1 MDGRT
6 KSVRVRFEK
15 RQVCDYTDVKN
26 RESLKCRM
34 ENFSVT
40 EDDTFEPIGDFPEM
54 SFRLRTAPHEIA
66 SIDMPEHDFTL
77 APAMPASGFGRYD
90 HTPMQTDFIYNVVL
104 PQDRALES
112 YRTARA
118 AGGNPGRPP
127 NVRGG
132 VNIIQAQMAGVEMSD
147 ILPGPSGNV
156 NVNVNVSGNVDPTEH
171 TPEET
176 ARLAREETER
186 IRLEPL
192 RRGVYYSLQ
201 HQRGTQAEPGL
212 RDELKTLDQRLEE
225 IGRYK
230 FAVERRIEEAVRQ
243 EVIRSRLN
251 RDAADIRGFASGEL
265 NPTEYT
271 RNETTQLASNERQL
285 KLYEGELN
293 QLRRTGTETEK
304 IRDLENKINEIKDYK
319 TRVDNRV
326 EDAVREDLRRARE
339 ARQAREAGGRP
350 APRDSGAVPRDN
362 FATTSIPDAARHANN
377 ARSQAVRQ
385 TGARVSVPIPMV
397 EMIDMNAIA
406 AMGPPQQS
414 SLDPMRRAPAS
425 TGSIPQAIIREVE
438 RIMPIDLPPTVTERI
453 PYPPDPTR
461 AGMVGYDAEMAH
473 YNIRL
478 QRLFN
483 AIERVTPDGQDRWLL
498 RRQIELHIETVRLR
512 AQGGLSGITP
522 NTRSLEVQFGMY
534 NRLARMPI
542 ADRPSINP
550 TTGELYHP
558 SLGMAYLP
566 ENIFTRINIHT
577 PQEYLT
583 TYHPN
588 MSLSDINAAF
598 DHIHSE
604 FGRVVSQFP
613 HVPQQPI
620 NQTFAVTA
628 QRQMTF
634 LDSVRGLHLNPMSL
648 VHGGSNM
655 SGNIIV
661 GMLVGSALE
670 QSDAFHGLIGAAG
683 MGAIAGAASSVAGA
697 ASETIVA
704 RGVAS
709 SARFAAMALPT
720 HMALSVAGASAASAS
735 VSLARNLL
743 QHAAQ
748 GLIIG
753 ALVTP
758 IDMMF
763 QDYLIRHGFS
773 APGAGALSGAV
784 TGALAVGA
792 AGAIAA
798 GVASFNAGALTLGAA
813 GAPETFGLS
822 MAFALGSIALS
833 SAIGAIAGIFSE
845 RSAREDRNR
854 HNLNRMTVMNMLPQY
869 NWDWHSA
876 QQAWE
881 LQHFGH
887 VASPQESDREFGD
900 YNTEMRPFRD
910 MIEMRFNGRAPPADS
925 PLHQEPP
932 SRDSLSNTERRT
944 MDLMRVA
951 MNAEMYQLA
960 ARSGNMQ
967 LANTIHSQPGFRT
980 ITSEEYMWLD
990 DNTHYTWAQEVDLMA
1005 AIEYGQLQRD
1015 AQLATE
1021 ASVRLYAAWE
1031 NNHTLPDP
1039 ESADYRLANLN
1050 PEWQANFIHNVG
1062 IDAQRI
1068 IINNFQTSGMRMDQN
1083 TNEVQFAAMA
1093 NDYNF
1098 IRNFNNYA
1106 NEMTTTA
1113 ARYNLTVQQLVGLQ
1127 QEPNDAI
1134 RARQFQVYQYN
1145 TLAHNTQTVHEA
1157 AEMAIYLQNIRGQ
1170 GFYDRDQ
1177 YEMDSDPDSRSTWN
1191 PLDSQIY
1198 QAHELGMT
1206 MQQYIDYLHQLG
1218 LGDAGSFNNLP
1229 EYTPDQLATQRAL
1242 DLEHFNA
1249 ELLMSGHS
1257 NMFTYDSTTFM
1268 WHSTDPNA
1276 PPGTRRMLHSDP
1288 YLPANF
1294 ESSTQS
1300 FHNMIHG
1307 QNLQNQAEVDAYN
1320 AALLNELDTYEMS
1333 FYGTADPYNT
1343 YVQNFGGQY
1352 RHFDR
1357 AALYRERAA
1366 VYTPASENIRDYMT
1380 VVRGGHTVTVQR
1392 SEAMDPSMYTRVD
1405 YQGTTMYFDNAYYNS
1420 IRDSPNR
1427 DAFYATFAQSINNQQ
1442 SGSSGSSG
1450 GRRQLTPGRVLSINA
1465 SGTVEEI
1472 DASAAQDTSMY
1483 SQIIRNGQTIY
1494 LNTNYRNYLI
1504 QNDAF
1509 DTIDSRIE
1517 TFYNTPAPPPS
1528 TSGLEAPSGTTP
1540 GTISSGG
1547 TNAAGSSGTSGGTS
1561 ASGSSGTTGGLLTQS
1576 ASGAANNDT
1585 TSSGQSSGRIGG
1597 GHEFIDDGF

>member
-1 MDGRT
+1 MDVRT

-15 RQVCDYTDVKN
+15 RQVCDYNDVKN

-40 EDDTFEPIGDFPEM
+40 EDDTFEPIGDFPAM
-54 SFRLRTAPHEIA
+54 SFRLRTEPHQIA
-66 SIDMPEHDFTL
+66 NIDMPEHDFTL
-77 APAMPASGFGRYD
+77 APAMPTSGFGRYD
-90 HTPMQTDFIYNVVL
+90 HNPIETNFIYNVVM
-104 PQDRALES
+104 PQDRALET

-132 VNIIQAQMAGVEMSD
+132 VNIIQAQMVTPDITFNFPTNPQVDYALDFTAGDD
-147 ILPGPSGNV
+147 INF
-156 NVNVNVSGNVDPTEH
+156 D
-171 TPEET
+171 
-176 ARLAREETER
+176 
-186 IRLEPL
+186 
-192 RRGVYYSLQ
+192 
-201 HQRGTQAEPGL
+201 
-212 RDELKTLDQRLEE
+212 
-225 IGRYK
+225 
-230 FAVERRIEEAVRQ
+230 
-243 EVIRSRLN
+243 
-251 RDAADIRGFASGEL
+251 
-265 NPTEYT
+265 
-271 RNETTQLASNERQL
+271 
-285 KLYEGELN
+285 
-293 QLRRTGTETEK
+293 
-304 IRDLENKINEIKDYK
+304 
-319 TRVDNRV
+319 DN
-326 EDAVREDLRRARE
+326 
-339 ARQAREAGGRP
+339 RP
-350 APRDSGAVPRDN
+350 APARPRRTTNDSGAGVFPSVISTRPPPGTRTPGAGTSASGAGTSASASGAAAPAPQAPVPAPGSRAAGKRPVGAPASSSAAPFDPNVLTSLYTSDRPTPVPRAQRRQDTPLDLQRELERRQAELADDN
-362 FATTSIPDAARHANN
+362 ISEGRSKRLKSEIGILERQIQANNARRPSVAPDPRGVDEFPDFEEDTSRPNRQPNRYRVTTLPDAARHANN
-377 ARSQAVRQ
+377 ARAQAVRQ

-414 SLDPMRRAPAS
+414 SLDPMRRVSAS
-425 TGSIPQAIIREVE
+425 TGSIPQAIIREVQ

-461 AGMVGYDAEMAH
+461 AGMVGYDAEMAS

-512 AQGGLSGITP
+512 AQGGISGITP

-542 ADRPSINP
+542 ADRPSIHP

-558 SLGMAYLP
+558 TLGNTYLP
-566 ENIFTRINIHT
+566 EDIFARVNIHT
-577 PQEYLT
+577 PQEYLS

-588 MSLSDINAAF
+588 SASGISLSDINAAF
-598 DHIHSE
+598 DHIHAE

-634 LDSVRGLHLNPMSL
+634 LDSMRGLHLNPMSL

-709 SARFAAMALPT
+709 SARLAAMTLPT

-758 IDMMF
+758 VDMMF
-763 QDYLIRHGFS
+763 QDYLVRHGFS

-813 GAPETFGLS
+813 AAPETFGMS
-822 MAFALGSIALS
+822 MAFALGSVALS
-833 SAIGAIAGIFSE
+833 SAIGAIAGVFSE
-845 RSAREDRNR
+845 RSSREDRNR
-854 HNLNRMTVMNMLPQY
+854 HNANRMTVMNMLPQY
-869 NWDWHSA
+869 NWDWHAA

-887 VASPQESDREFGD
+887 TASPQESDREFGD

-910 MIEMRFNGRAPPADS
+910 MIEMRFNGRMPPSDS
-925 PLHQEPP
+925 PLHSEPP

-951 MNAEMYQLA
+951 MNYNMAVFADQRGNHELA
-960 ARSGNMQ
+960 Q
-967 LANTIHSQPGFRT
+967 TIRSQPGFRG
-980 ITSEEYMWLD
+980 ITAAEYMWLD
-990 DNTHYTWAQEVDLMA
+990 DTTHYTWDQEVQLMA
-1005 AIEYGQLQRD
+1005 SIEYGQLEYD
-1015 AQLATE
+1015 AHVSQE

-1039 ESADYRLANLN
+1039 DSADYRLANLN
-1050 PEWQANFIHNVG
+1050 PNFQANFIHNVG

-1068 IINNFQTSGMRMDQN
+1068 IIHNFQTSGMPLNQN
-1083 TNEVQFAAMA
+1083 TLEVQAAA
-1093 NDYNF
+1093 LINDYNF
-1098 IRNFNNYA
+1098 LTNFNNYA
-1106 NEMTTTA
+1106 AEMTTTA
-1113 ARYNLTVQQLVGLQ
+1113 ANYNLTVQQLVALQ
-1127 QEPNDAI
+1127 QEPNEAV

-1157 AEMAIYLQNIRGQ
+1157 AEMANYLQNIRGQ

-1257 NMFTYDSTTFM
+1257 NTFTYDSNTFM

-1276 PPGTRRMLHSDP
+1276 PPGSRRILHSDP

-1320 AALLNELDTYEMS
+1320 NALLNELDTYEMS

-1352 RHFDR
+1352 RQFDR

-1366 VYTPASENIRDYMT
+1366 TYTPASENIRDYVT
-1380 VVRGGHTVTVQR
+1380 VIRGGHTTTASR
-1392 SEAMDPSMYTRVD
+1392 ADATNPTLYTRVD
-1405 YQGTTMYFDNAYYNS
+1405 YQGTTMYFENSYYNS
-1420 IRDSPNR
+1420 LDPSRR
-1427 DAFYATFAQSINNQQ
+1427 ETYYATFARSINAE
-1442 SGSSGSSG
+1442 SSGTSGTTG
-1450 GRRQLTPGRVLSINA
+1450 GRRQMTPGRVLSING
-1465 SGTVEEI
+1465 SGQVEEI
-1472 DASAAQDTSMY
+1472 DASAAENTSQY
-1483 SQIIRNGQTIY
+1483 SPIIRNGQTIY

-1504 QNDAF
+1504 QTDSF
-1509 DTIDSRIE
+1509 DTIDARIE
-1517 TFYNTPAPPPS
+1517 EFHNTPIP
-1528 TSGLEAPSGTTP
+1528 GLEEVG
-1540 GTISSGG
+1540 
-1547 TNAAGSSGTSGGTS
+1547 NNNTSGGTTGGTS
-1561 ASGSSGTTGGLLTQS
+1561 TGGTTGGTTGNTNPPAPLQQQQQS
-1576 ASGAANNDT
+1576 QQPASG
-1585 TSSGQSSGRIGG
+1585 GRIDG